1 MVYCSQLHYME
12 SCPAVQAPRPAQPL
26 RSRQPHLTHLLQA
39 PSGLLGLGLRSSH
52 RHAVAQLRQQPS
64 NNMMKGC
71 QVGMGRRH
79 RKVDGEWHLAMVG
92 LLIRVTSTQGAMG
105 RSAAG
110 L

>member
-1 MVYCSQLHYME
+1 
-12 SCPAVQAPRPAQPL
+12 
-26 RSRQPHLTHLLQA
+26 
-39 PSGLLGLGLRSSH
+39 
-52 RHAVAQLRQQPS
+52 
-64 NNMMKGC
+64 MMKGC

-110 L
+110 LEEHHWCHTGRSVGGEKKPMNCCQWLCTDSAGHARVNGACPPTPPPAPGCTRGPARSLR